1 MNRSVPD
8 DVMDA
13 MVTVLTGRVGDPAA
27 GPPPWAEG
35 VWPLVLAVQG

>member
-13 MVTVLTGRVGDPAA
+13 MVTVLTDRAEDPAA